1 MKVTFGATFETTLK
15 LSLRFGGLRKEWNAS
30 VSSDTMLRCVS
41 EKFCLLIIVFKYQ
54 HKKYELLNQMS
65 CVFYG
70 SRYIEGVPELQ
81 LQPGSGEWR
90 ASATE
95 LFYAPTTANEL
106 SVAMVEVPLV
116 GTLLNICECC
126 CN

>member
-1 MKVTFGATFETTLK
+1 M
-15 LSLRFGGLRKEWNAS
+15 
-30 VSSDTMLRCVS
+30 
-41 EKFCLLIIVFKYQ
+41 
-54 HKKYELLNQMS
+54 
-65 CVFYG
+65 
-70 SRYIEGVPELQ
+70 PELR

-106 SVAMVEVPLV
+106 SVATVEVPLV

-126 CN
+126 CSQYAVKYVRCLRHFVMIACVNCVSDFVLIKKQ